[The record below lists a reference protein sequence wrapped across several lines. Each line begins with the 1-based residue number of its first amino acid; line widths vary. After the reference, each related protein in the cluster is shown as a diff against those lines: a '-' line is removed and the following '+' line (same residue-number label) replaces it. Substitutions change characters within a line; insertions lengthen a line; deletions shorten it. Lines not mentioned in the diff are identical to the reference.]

1 MLTPCPMGET
11 LESSLASLSLFELLR
26 PDEVARVAARF
37 ESRQLAPGEALGAP
51 AESPRLLVLVDGSA
65 DLEVDL
71 GHGVSRARLQAGDR
85 WGDVHLV
92 TGRPRS
98 ATLRARV
105 TSTVATLDAKGL
117 EELLDELPAI
127 ALPFAREL
135 ASHLRVENDE
145 RRQLLELH
153 AEGLAADQL
162 AAAVEER
169 RTAVAARGARVS
181 RVGPRALF
189 HRLVV
194 REGAEPP
201 FWMLAGFLAALGGAR
216 LVVALILKYGLEKR
230 LFALVQGND
239 PNPMHVHHFNY
250 GLVVASVSGLAAL
263 FPFGRRALRLLA
275 AAFGVGLGLIF
286 DEFALLWN
294 LNPEYAQSLS
304 LISATL
310 VAVVLLQLVYFRRF
324 WGAVGRRLLYRARR
338 PS

>member
-1 MLTPCPMGET
+1 MGET

-26 PDEVARVAARF
+26 PDEMARVASRF
-37 ESRQLAPGEALGAP
+37 EVRRLEPEESLAVEAA
-51 AESPRLLVLVDGSA
+51 SPRMLVLVDGSA

-85 WGDVHLV
+85 WGDVQLV
-92 TGRPRS
+92 TGRARN
-98 ATLRARV
+98 ATLRSRSA
-105 TSTVATLDAKGL
+105 STVALLDAEGF
-117 EELLDELPAI
+117 EGLLDELPAI
-127 ALPFAREL
+127 ALPFASQL
-135 ASHLRVENDE
+135 ASQLRIKNDE

-169 RTAVAARGARVS
+169 RAAVAAHGARVS
-181 RVGPRALF
+181 RLGPRALF

-230 LFALVQGND
+230 LFALVQGEG

-250 GLVVASVSGLAAL
+250 GLIVASVSGLAAL
-263 FPFGRRALRLLA
+263 FPFGRRALRALA

-304 LISATL
+304 LISAAIAA
-310 VAVVLLQLVYFRRF
+310 VALLQLVYFRRF
-324 WGAVGRRLLYRARR
+324 WGAVARRLLYRARR
-338 PS
+338 LP